1 MAQTMKNKAS
11 WLALVAP
18 WFLVSGGMF
27 AQTDVVIR
35 WVDEQGKS
43 ASQNELAGIVLHVS
57 SWLDGVTRDAVQSEV
72 LVVDSAG
79 WCQWPQVAD
88 GVYNLEALPWS
99 WTVVVEGW
107 NGSAGIDSLTLIW
120 PNEPIA
126 GLRGNPADVIYP
138 ANHPGSQLARLD
150 RWSQYT
156 LDSLDLDQLMVTGAV
171 GGNLE
176 EKAEAADRLAESL
189 AMSDSV
195 LQRFL
200 TVPAHTLWGDL
211 MEASIRSWRMS
222 LGSRAEGEVL
232 KRWLAASQDSR
243 SWKAR
248 LRSPGWCSVWAM
260 THDVWWNSLEE
271 ERRPWRSW
279 VATGDVDSLRSVT
292 GWSLDELHVAMWMG
306 TNESWSRWAESWW
319 ELRWT
324 DDCDVAQLR
333 RQHELDK
340 DYVLTAQAWG
350 DERWMTPSGEL
361 STAWA
366 GDDEWCVWLVVRS
379 GSIAGL
385 REWALLRNWMDN
397 QAPRGVT
404 WGVLSVDASEEGWA
418 NTLSQRQSTRER
430 LRWVGRNPSWWD
442 RLDLT
447 GVPQVV
453 VVRPDGEIQSHHAP
467 LPSNGLFAQLKR
479 WQITAR

>member
-1 MAQTMKNKAS
+1 MAQTMKNKVF

-156 LDSLDLDQLMVTGAV
+156 LDSLDAEPRVLIDPNTWSADGT
-171 GGNLE
+171 
-176 EKAEAADRLAESL
+176 KALSGTYFSDDGKTAYVSNFLGDSISVIDMASNKQTALIKSGKQPAMLAI
-189 AMSDSV
+189 A
-195 LQRFL
+195 
-200 TVPAHTLWGDL
+200 
-211 MEASIRSWRMS
+211 
-222 LGSRAEGEVL
+222 LGLSC
-232 KRWLAASQDSR
+232 
-243 SWKAR
+243 
-248 LRSPGWCSVWAM
+248 LR
-260 THDVWWNSLEE
+260 
-271 ERRPWRSW
+271 
-279 VATGDVDSLRSVT
+279 
-292 GWSLDELHVAMWMG
+292 
-306 TNESWSRWAESWW
+306 
-319 ELRWT
+319 
-324 DDCDVAQLR
+324 AQLPF
-333 RQHELDK
+333 
-340 DYVLTAQAWG
+340 VLGRAVEQ
-350 DERWMTPSGEL
+350 
-361 STAWA
+361 
-366 GDDEWCVWLVVRS
+366 
-379 GSIAGL
+379 
-385 REWALLRNWMDN
+385 
-397 QAPRGVT
+397 
-404 WGVLSVDASEEGWA
+404 SVEE
-418 NTLSQRQSTRER
+418 
-430 LRWVGRNPSWWD
+430 
-442 RLDLT
+442 
-447 GVPQVV
+447 
-453 VVRPDGEIQSHHAP
+453 IY
-467 LPSNGLFAQLKR
+467 
-479 WQITAR
+479 

>member
-1 MAQTMKNKAS
+1 MKNKVF

-27 AQTDVVIR
+27 AQTDVVIQ

-232 KRWLAASQDSR
+232 KGGLLLL
-243 SWKAR
+243 K
-248 LRSPGWCSVWAM
+248 
-260 THDVWWNSLEE
+260 
-271 ERRPWRSW
+271 
-279 VATGDVDSLRSVT
+279 
-292 GWSLDELHVAMWMG
+292 
-306 TNESWSRWAESWW
+306 
-319 ELRWT
+319 
-324 DDCDVAQLR
+324 
-333 RQHELDK
+333 
-340 DYVLTAQAWG
+340 TAG
-350 DERWMTPSGEL
+350 
-361 STAWA
+361 
-366 GDDEWCVWLVVRS
+366 
-379 GSIAGL
+379 
-385 REWALLRNWMDN
+385 
-397 QAPRGVT
+397 RG
-404 WGVLSVDASEEGWA
+404 
-418 NTLSQRQSTRER
+418 
-430 LRWVGRNPSWWD
+430 
-442 RLDLT
+442 
-447 GVPQVV
+447 
-453 VVRPDGEIQSHHAP
+453 
-467 LPSNGLFAQLKR
+467 KR
-479 WQITAR
+479 V